1 METTATAA
9 TEFSCLES
17 KTRRASTSPTN
28 DLCVESIA
36 ETTATAATEVSCL
49 ESRASTSPTNDLH
62 VESIAETTATAA
74 TEVSCLES
82 KTRRAST
89 SSMTAVNH
97 TTAATDSLIA
107 QPNHTAFGSTASR
120 KDDDDDKKGRL
131 FDANESVHY
140 FHRVDEDSC
149 HGCINHSPFLN
160 CSDSVPL
167 SDTIPPPWVHV
178 FSKSCQPSS
187 QRTQAASIAHME
199 LPVHPKARHRRN
211 RRSLKKSRK
220 QQQILSEVIVPP
232 SIYRN
237 LLSASAIK
245 REIVVIDGG
254 DSGNPPIVPPDGTSW
269 RCVSV
274 VDSIHLYVP
283 DDSNPLCG
291 LTSPRVDGV
300 LPFIKMP
307 RDYALSITAELSV
320 NDIIDTLE
328 ECERLKKTSLIRG
341 QCKRI
346 FGDYQN
352 PVMYTSVGVQV
363 SRNSS
368 EVLNCNSFLQKLPK
382 RQWTILMKL
391 MRKAEDCFERLA
403 DSEVISHIHHA
414 KVVVP
419 FKTMTSPFDS
429 TNSLNY
435 YGGLAFGRN
444 VFLRCHT
451 DEDFTMSMVNVHLKG
466 LDKYSTSDPTVVYFC
481 FPTLGVAVPLRP
493 GDFLLFNPRIPHCVS
508 SRCRQ
513 ADEVFSVSMYLKT
526 AVVGMNNNQLPVDCI
541 QSHLSKR
548 YRQLFK
554 H

>member
-1 METTATAA
+1 
-9 TEFSCLES
+9 
-17 KTRRASTSPTN
+17 
-28 DLCVESIA
+28 
-36 ETTATAATEVSCL
+36 
-49 ESRASTSPTNDLH
+49 
-62 VESIAETTATAA
+62 
-74 TEVSCLES
+74 
-82 KTRRAST
+82 
-89 SSMTAVNH
+89 
-97 TTAATDSLIA
+97 
-107 QPNHTAFGSTASR
+107 
-120 KDDDDDKKGRL
+120 
-131 FDANESVHY
+131 
-140 FHRVDEDSC
+140 
-149 HGCINHSPFLN
+149 
-160 CSDSVPL
+160 
-167 SDTIPPPWVHV
+167 
-178 FSKSCQPSS
+178 
-187 QRTQAASIAHME
+187 
-199 LPVHPKARHRRN
+199 
-211 RRSLKKSRK
+211 
-220 QQQILSEVIVPP
+220 
-232 SIYRN
+232 
-237 LLSASAIK
+237 
-245 REIVVIDGG
+245 
-254 DSGNPPIVPPDGTSW
+254 
-269 RCVSV
+269 
-274 VDSIHLYVP
+274 
-283 DDSNPLCG
+283 
-291 LTSPRVDGV
+291 
-300 LPFIKMP
+300 MP

-320 NDIIDTLE
+320 NDIVDTLE

-346 FGDYQN
+346 FGDYGH

-368 EVLNCNSFLQKLPK
+368 EVLNCNSFLQKLPE

-391 MRKAEDCFERLA
+391 MQKAKDCFERLA

-466 LDKYSTSDPTVVYFC
+466 MHQYSTSDPTVVYFC
-481 FPTLGVAVPLRP
+481 FPTLGLAVPLRP

-513 ADEVFSVSMYLKT
+513 ADEVFCVSMYLKT